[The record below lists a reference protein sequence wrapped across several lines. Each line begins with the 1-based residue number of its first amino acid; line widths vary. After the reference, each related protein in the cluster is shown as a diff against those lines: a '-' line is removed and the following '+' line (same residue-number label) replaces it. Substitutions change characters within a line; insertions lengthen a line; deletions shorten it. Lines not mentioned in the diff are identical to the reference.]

1 MLLHSLFIHLHYMFW
16 LYVKLQICLSCVENW
31 LGIIKLEVSFE
42 ISHRKK
48 RVQVDKNEG
57 VINFTYIYVLGKM
70 RNLDN
75 IIALK
80 TGDKRCKIVVQRI

>member
-1 MLLHSLFIHLHYMFW
+1 M
-16 LYVKLQICLSCVENW
+16 ENW

-42 ISHRKK
+42 ISHSLGGKK